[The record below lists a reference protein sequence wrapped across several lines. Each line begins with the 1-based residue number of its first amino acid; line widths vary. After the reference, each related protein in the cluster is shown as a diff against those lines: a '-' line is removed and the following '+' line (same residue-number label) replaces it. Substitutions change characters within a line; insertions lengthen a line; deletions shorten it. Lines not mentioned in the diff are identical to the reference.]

1 MKFTSRC
8 CMSLAFY
15 GEKHHMA
22 QESLATQVVCHL
34 HFTVRNTG
42 YDLTYLL
49 VVTCRVV
56 LTLSSRQYN
65 LPNSPGG
72 LFSQAFFRWLNG

>member
-1 MKFTSRC
+1 MGNSFF
-8 CMSLAFY
+8 AFFY
-15 GEKHHMA
+15 GEKHLIGDFGVHVF
-22 QESLATQVVCHL
+22 VVCHL

-56 LTLSSRQYN
+56 TPS
-65 LPNSPGG
+65 
-72 LFSQAFFRWLNG
+72 A

>member
-1 MKFTSRC
+1 MVEY
-8 CMSLAFY
+8 A
-15 GEKHHMA
+15 H
-22 QESLATQVVCHL
+22 VVCHL

-56 LTLSSRQYN
+56 LTLSIRQYN
-65 LPNSPGG
+65 LPNSPEG
-72 LFSQAFFRWLNG
+72 LSFFI